1 MIDTIKFFVPIDDL
15 QFLERLKTVFIET
28 KKENLNTEEV
38 KYAFYSSEIYAGSY
52 EKKIIIRLEEKY
64 GTGFTVEF
72 SIPKYHKGNNIEMIW
87 PSELPAI
94 LEKFYQELCFH
105 LGVVLPDF
113 TTWPI
118 HRLDLCFNWIFKT
131 KEEAETVMS
140 FLQRIDYPRK
150 KKATYG
156 TSVMHVGSAYSL
168 KFYLKGAEFKA
179 HDLKEDDFL
188 KSHNQEGISKL
199 GKWADRIVR
208 YEIGFRKKYVEEL
221 FKHKPVFVGH
231 VIDNKKIEE
240 ILSFYLKDKTLK
252 YVTLKNTTEAQL
264 EEILYNNFSKIK
276 ATRLYQFYRDY
287 YLGDGVIKN
296 RMLAGGL
303 NRSTIWRYK
312 NDLKSVG
319 IGFDMLDGSGSSLL
333 EKLVIPSENS
343 KFDLVDFS
351 EKKPEGEDNQE
362 VV

>member
-1 MIDTIKFFVPIDDL
+1 MIDTIKFFVPIDDIKFL
-15 QFLERLKTVFIET
+15 QNLKSVFIE
-28 KKENLNTEEV
+28 KKLENKKTQKVEYAYYSTEI
-38 KYAFYSSEIYAGSY
+38 FAGSY

-64 GTGFTVEF
+64 GTGFTIEF

-87 PSELPAI
+87 PSDLPTI

-118 HRLDLCFNWIFKT
+118 HRLDLCYNWIFTT
-131 KEEAETVMS
+131 KQEAETVMS

-150 KKATYG
+150 KKATYD

-168 KFYLKGAEFKA
+168 KFYLKGSEFKA
-179 HDLKEDDFL
+179 HDLKDDNFNDNHTL
-188 KSHNQEGISKL
+188 DEISELRKH
-199 GKWADRIVR
+199 ADRIVR
-208 YEIGFRKKYVEEL
+208 YEIGFKRKYIEEL
-221 FKHKPVFVGH
+221 FDYKPVTLKH
-231 VIDNKKIEE
+231 LQNDEQIEE

-264 EEILYNNFSKIK
+264 EEILYSNFTKIK

-287 YLGDGVIKN
+287 YLGDGAVKN
-296 RMLAGGL
+296 KIVNGGL

-312 NDLKSVG
+312 KDLKSVG
-319 IGFDMLDGSGSSLL
+319 IGFNFVDKDGESLL
-333 EKLVIPSENS
+333 AKLVVPSES
-343 KFDLVDFS
+343 SRFDLIVS
-351 EKKPEGEDNQE
+351 PKENNE
-362 VV
+362 